1 MKINRI
7 NWNYT
12 ALRPIMGLSPAGDVP
27 STQKYDSVRHEY
39 VPDYTLTPLVLNF
52 NARVLDKDGIMQ
64 NGACNARLGNVNA
77 YINIDGDETLIVTGS
92 DYEVITSGEY
102 AGRVIVKR
110 NLPKGKAVVV
120 RVEAELPDTR
130 TGQNVKFVGSASLF
144 CNVEELNENMFIEGG
159 TTVFNPLKMKNGQ
172 LEQPE
177 VVVMRAHH
185 RCGEMETEP
194 DADALKF
201 IWQLK
206 REDGE
211 FTEVGSSLLDYF
223 CEVSGVSGELITIDR
238 SKMRHGYT
246 LRCYALFAA
255 EGSVKDMAIT
265 PTTPCETVS
274 CLRKLPKIDYEP
286 VGLPQNIPPGQLFV
300 YPSVSVRT
308 SRTTIENVDEVFN
321 TQWYAAV
328 NTQSANESFRPV
340 ANGASAQID
349 TTMMNSSH
357 GMVVGVELVDA
368 GPRMPAVDTDGAII
382 TDSDGSIILW

>member
-12 ALRPIMGLSPAGDVP
+12 PLRPIMGLSPAGDVP

-77 YINIDGDETLIVTGS
+77 YINIDGEETLIVTGS

-159 TTVFNPLKMKNGQ
+159 TTVFNPLKMK
-172 LEQPE
+172 
-177 VVVMRAHH
+177 
-185 RCGEMETEP
+185 
-194 DADALKF
+194 
-201 IWQLK
+201 K
-206 REDGE
+206 R
-211 FTEVGSSLLDYF
+211 
-223 CEVSGVSGELITIDR
+223 I
-238 SKMRHGYT
+238 
-246 LRCYALFAA
+246 
-255 EGSVKDMAIT
+255 
-265 PTTPCETVS
+265 
-274 CLRKLPKIDYEP
+274 
-286 VGLPQNIPPGQLFV
+286 
-300 YPSVSVRT
+300 
-308 SRTTIENVDEVFN
+308 
-321 TQWYAAV
+321 
-328 NTQSANESFRPV
+328 
-340 ANGASAQID
+340 
-349 TTMMNSSH
+349 
-357 GMVVGVELVDA
+357 
-368 GPRMPAVDTDGAII
+368 
-382 TDSDGSIILW
+382 